1 MTAPELSSSELREL
15 FPAGTVMHNPV
26 TGEYARV
33 AEHTAELAVGEL
45 LAVPGG
51 AVAGPHLHPG
61 QEERFE
67 VIDGVMG
74 YRLGDHRGEL
84 RAGEAVTV
92 APGVIHDWWNAGED
106 DLRARVTLTPPGLFA
121 GMIGAVWGLAVL
133 GRTNAKGMPKL
144 ADAALLA
151 ETFANEIVFERPP
164 RAVQRALAVT
174 VAPIARR
181 RGRSVTGDDDA
192 SGDRPGRA
200 VAGTLLK
207 VVVDGSKGARSSE
220 PPLASLKSDGHGG
233 MTLPGARFV
242 TEEARHY
249 C

>member
-1 MTAPELSSSELREL
+1 MTAPELSSSELRDL

-33 AEHTAELAVGEL
+33 AEHTAQLAVGEL

-51 AVAGPHLHPG
+51 AVAGPHLHPA

-92 APGVIHDWWNAGED
+92 APGVIHDWWNAGAD
-106 DLRARVTLTPPGLFA
+106 DLRARVTVTPPGLFA
-121 GMIGAVWGLAVL
+121 GMIGRRGVACRAAPPPRACRSS
-133 GRTNAKGMPKL
+133 RTPRCLRRRSPTRSSSSA
-144 ADAALLA
+144 
-151 ETFANEIVFERPP
+151 R

-174 VAPIARR
+174 IAPIVRR
-181 RGRSVTGDDDA
+181 RGRWVTGETMRA
-192 SGDRPGRA
+192 AIVPAAQWPGRLRLWWTVLRA
-200 VAGTLLK
+200 PGGT
-207 VVVDGSKGARSSE
+207 GS
-220 PPLASLKSDGHGG
+220 PLASLKSDGHGG
-233 MTLPGARFV
+233 
-242 TEEARHY
+242 
-249 C
+249 